1 MERLSK
7 QDLRHNLKLNSA
19 HEFCWG
25 FGMSFHTVY
34 AIVPL
39 FLKQLGAP
47 AGVVVSVAGLFAILM
62 ALPQLFSALIGRNIR
77 NIKSFS
83 IGIHVLVWPPI
94 FMMGFVFAFLAPTGP
109 VAWIY
114 YYVCFIL
121 YGISIGFLI
130 PIWTD
135 FLRHAVNDDSRG
147 AFLGVSFA
155 FNSVGGFVGGILV
168 KILFSSSITF
178 PKNFGYGFFI
188 YLLMVMIATILYL
201 GLRIKSPAEKRPHK
215 SVREFFSETKRII
228 KTHSNFRRYL
238 IARGILTAIFPAI
251 SLYAVFMQE
260 KFAFDVSA
268 AGIFTILNVSAYGL
282 SSYMSGKIGD
292 RFGHKNAIVFSFTMH
307 LFAVL
312 TAIFTTTMFGVY
324 AVFIFLGFGLG
335 SFMPAS
341 MNMVYSFAGKNDS
354 KLYMALVDTFLAPF
368 IVIMISAAA
377 LISQKFGAANLFWVI
392 AGMLCLGLAIMIFYV
407 KDPGLVE
414 KEAGTDFGLTS

>member
-7 QDLRHNLKLNSA
+7 RDLRHNLTLNSA

-25 FGMSFHTVY
+25 FGMAFHTIY

-47 AGVVVSVAGLFAILM
+47 TGVVVSVAGLFAILM
-62 ALPQLFSALIGRNIR
+62 ALPQLLSALIGRNIH
-77 NIKSFS
+77 NIKNVAV
-83 IGIHVLVWPPI
+83 GVHLLVWPPV
-94 FMMGFVFAFLAPTGP
+94 FMMGFVFAFFAPTGP
-109 VAWIY
+109 TAWIY
-114 YYVCFIL
+114 FYSCFIL
-121 YGISIGFLI
+121 YGLAIGFLI

-147 AFLGVSFA
+147 AFFGVSFA
-155 FNSVGGFVGGILV
+155 FNSIGGFLGGILV

-188 YLLMVMIATILYL
+188 YLIMIIIATILYL
-201 GLRIKSPAEKRPHK
+201 GLRIKSPVAKRPHK
-215 SVREFFSETKRII
+215 SVAEFFSETKRII
-228 KTHSNFRRYL
+228 KTHNNFRRYL
-238 IARGILTAIFPAI
+238 TARAFLTVIYPAI
-251 SLYAVFMQE
+251 SLYAVFMQD
-260 KFAFDVSA
+260 KFGFDIST
-268 AGIFTILNVSAYGL
+268 AGIFTILNVAAYGF
-282 SSYMSGKIGD
+282 SSYLSGKLGD
-292 RFGHKNAIVFSFTMH
+292 RFGHKTAIVFSFTAH

-312 TAIFTTTMFGVY
+312 TALFTTTMFGVY
-324 AVFIFLGFGLG
+324 AVFIFLGFGYG

-368 IVIMISAAA
+368 ILITIFAAIS
-377 LISQKFGAANLFWVI
+377 ISEILGTVQLFWII

-407 KDPGLVE
+407 KDPGLAE
-414 KEAGTDFGLTS
+414 KETKQILV

>member
-7 QDLRHNLKLNSA
+7 HDLKHNLTLNSA

-25 FGMSFHTVY
+25 FGMAFHTTY

-62 ALPQLFSALIGRNIR
+62 ALPQLFSALMGRNIR
-77 NIKSFS
+77 NIKSVAV
-83 IGIHVLVWPPI
+83 GVHLLVWPPV
-94 FMMGFVFAFLAPTGP
+94 FMMGFVFAFFVPTGP
-109 VAWIY
+109 TAWIY
-114 YYVCFIL
+114 YYTCFIL

-130 PIWTD
+130 PIWAD

-155 FNSVGGFVGGILV
+155 FNSIGGFLGGVLV
-168 KILFSSSITF
+168 KILFSSSIAF

-188 YLLMVMIATILYL
+188 YLLMIIIATVLYI
-201 GLRIKSPAEKRPHK
+201 GIRTKSPAEKRPHK
-215 SVREFFSETKRII
+215 SVAEFFSETKKII
-228 KTHSNFRRYL
+228 KTHISFRRYL
-238 IARGILTAIFPAI
+238 IARAFLTVIFPAI

-260 KFAFDVSA
+260 KFGFDIST
-268 AGIFTILNVSAYGL
+268 AGIFTVLNVAAYGL
-282 SSYMSGKIGD
+282 SSYLSGKIGD
-292 RFGHKNAIVFSFTMH
+292 RFGHKTAIVFSFTAH

-312 TAIFTTTMFGVY
+312 TALFTTTMFGVY
-324 AVFIFLGFGLG
+324 TVFIFLGFGYG
-335 SFMPAS
+335 AFMPAS

-368 IVIMISAAA
+368 ILITIFAAA
-377 LISQKFGAANLFWVI
+377 YISETFGTAQLFWII
-392 AGMLCLGLAIMIFYV
+392 AGMLCIGLAIMIFYV
-407 KDPGLVE
+407 KDPGLTE
-414 KEAGTDFGLTS
+414 KKTEQILV

>member
-7 QDLRHNLKLNSA
+7 HDLKHNLTLNSA

-25 FGMSFHTVY
+25 FGMAFHTTY

-62 ALPQLFSALIGRNIR
+62 ALPQLFSALMGRNIR
-77 NIKSFS
+77 NIKSVA
-83 IGIHVLVWPPI
+83 IGVHLLVWPPV
-94 FMMGFVFAFLAPTGP
+94 FMMGFVFAFFVPTGP
-109 VAWIY
+109 TAWIY
-114 YYVCFIL
+114 YYICFIL

-147 AFLGVSFA
+147 AFLGMSFA
-155 FNSVGGFVGGILV
+155 FNSIGGFLGGVLV
-168 KILFSSSITF
+168 KILFSSSIVF

-188 YLLMVMIATILYL
+188 YLLMIMIATILYL
-201 GLRIKSPAEKRPHK
+201 GLRIKSPTEKRPHK
-215 SVREFFSETKRII
+215 SVTEFFSETKKII
-228 KTHSNFRRYL
+228 KTHVDFRHYL
-238 IARGILTAIFPAI
+238 IARAFLTVIFPAI

-260 KFAFDVSA
+260 KFGFDIST
-268 AGIFTILNVSAYGL
+268 AGIFTILNVVAYGL
-282 SSYMSGKIGD
+282 SSYLSGKIGD
-292 RFGHKNAIVFSFTMH
+292 HFGHKAAIIFSFTAH

-312 TAIFTTTMFGVY
+312 TALFTTTMFGVY
-324 AVFIFLGFGLG
+324 MVFIFLGFGYG

-368 IVIMISAAA
+368 ILITIFAAA
-377 LISQKFGAANLFWVI
+377 YISETLGTVQLFWVI
-392 AGMLCLGLAIMIFYV
+392 AGMLCIGLAIMIFYV
-407 KDPGLVE
+407 KDPV
-414 KEAGTDFGLTS
+414 LTERETEQILI

>member
-7 QDLRHNLKLNSA
+7 RDLRHNLKLNSA

-25 FGMSFHTVY
+25 FGMSFHTIY

-47 AGVVVSVAGLFAILM
+47 TGVVVSIAGLFAILM
-62 ALPQLFSALIGRNIR
+62 ALPQLFSALMGRNIR
-77 NIKSFS
+77 NIKSVA
-83 IGIHVLVWPPI
+83 IGVHLLIWPPI
-94 FMMGFVFAFLAPTGP
+94 FMMGFVFAFFIPTGP
-109 VAWIY
+109 TAWIY
-114 YYVCFIL
+114 YYICFIL

-147 AFLGVSFA
+147 TFFGISFA
-155 FNSVGGFVGGILV
+155 FNSVGGFLGGILV
-168 KILFSSSITF
+168 KILFSSSIAF

-188 YLLMVMIATILYL
+188 YLLMIMIATILYL
-201 GLRIKSPAEKRPHK
+201 GLRIKSPTEKRPHK
-215 SVREFFSETKRII
+215 SVAEFFSETKTII
-228 KTHSNFRRYL
+228 KTHTNFRRYL
-238 IARGILTAIFPAI
+238 IARAFLTVIFPAV

-260 KFAFDVSA
+260 KFGFDLST
-268 AGIFTILNVSAYGL
+268 AGIFTILNVIAYGF
-282 SSYMSGKIGD
+282 SSYLSGKIGD
-292 RFGHKNAIVFSFTMH
+292 RFGHKAAIVFSFTAH

-312 TAIFTTTMFGVY
+312 TALFTTTMFGVY
-324 AVFIFLGFGLG
+324 AVFIFLGFGYG

-368 IVIMISAAA
+368 ILITIFAAVSISEI
-377 LISQKFGAANLFWVI
+377 LGTVQLFWII
-392 AGMLCLGLAIMIFYV
+392 AGILCLGLVIMIFYV
-407 KDPGLVE
+407 KDPGSAE
-414 KEAGTDFGLTS
+414 KETKQILV

>member
-7 QDLRHNLKLNSA
+7 HDLRHNLKLNSA

-25 FGMSFHTVY
+25 FGIAFHTTY

-62 ALPQLFSALIGRNIR
+62 ALPQLFAALIGRNIR
-77 NIKSFS
+77 NIKSFA
-83 IGIHVLVWPPI
+83 IGVHLLAWPPI

-109 VAWIY
+109 AAWIY
-114 YYVCFIL
+114 YYICFIL
-121 YGISIGFLI
+121 YGLTIGFLI

-135 FLRHAVNDDSRG
+135 FLRHAVNEDSRG

-155 FNSVGGFVGGILV
+155 FNSVGGFFGGVLV
-168 KILFSSSITF
+168 KILFSSSISF

-188 YLLMVMIATILYL
+188 YLLMIMIATFLYL
-201 GLRIKSPAEKRPHK
+201 GLHVKSPAEKRPHK
-215 SVREFFSETKRII
+215 SVAKFFSETKNII
-228 KTHSNFRRYL
+228 KTHTNFRRYL
-238 IARGILTAIFPAI
+238 VARGFLTAIFPAI

-260 KFAFDVSA
+260 KFGFDISTV
-268 AGIFTILNVSAYGL
+268 GVFTILNVVAYGF
-282 SSYMSGKIGD
+282 SSYLSGKIGD
-292 RFGHKNAIVFSFTMH
+292 HFGHKTAIVFSFSAH
-307 LFAVL
+307 LLAVF
-312 TAIFTTTMFGVY
+312 TALFTTTMFGVY
-324 AVFIFLGFGLG
+324 AVFIFLGVGLG

-368 IVIMISAAA
+368 IVIMIFAA
-377 LISQKFGAANLFWVI
+377 IFITETFGTVQLFWVI
-392 AGMLCLGLAIMIFYV
+392 AGMLCIGLAIMIFYV

-414 KEAGTDFGLTS
+414 NKTEQILV

>member
-7 QDLRHNLKLNSA
+7 QDLRYNLKLNSA

-25 FGMSFHTVY
+25 FGMAFHTIY

-47 AGVVVSVAGLFAILM
+47 TGVVVSIAGLFAILM
-62 ALPQLFSALIGRNIR
+62 ALPQFLSALMGRNIR
-77 NIKSFS
+77 NIKNVA
-83 IGIHVLVWPPI
+83 IGVHLLVWPPV
-94 FMMGFVFAFLAPTGP
+94 FMMGFVFAFFAPTGP
-109 VAWIY
+109 TAWIY
-114 YYVCFIL
+114 FYTCFIL
-121 YGISIGFLI
+121 YGLALGFLI

-147 AFLGVSFA
+147 TFLGVSFA
-155 FNSVGGFVGGILV
+155 FNSIGGFLGGILV
-168 KILFSSSITF
+168 KILFSSSIAF

-188 YLLMVMIATILYL
+188 YLFMIMIATILYL

-215 SVREFFSETKRII
+215 SVSEFFSETKRII
-228 KTHSNFRRYL
+228 KTHTNFRRYL
-238 IARGILTAIFPAI
+238 TARAFLTVIYPAI

-260 KFAFDVSA
+260 KFGFDIST
-268 AGIFTILNVSAYGL
+268 AGIFIILNVIAYSL
-282 SSYMSGKIGD
+282 SSYLSGKLGD
-292 RFGHKNAIVFSFTMH
+292 RFGHKTAIVFSFSAH

-312 TAIFTTTMFGVY
+312 TALFTTTMFGVY
-324 AVFIFLGFGLG
+324 AVFIFLGFGYG

-341 MNMVYSFAGKNDS
+341 MNMVYSFAGTNDS

-368 IVIMISAAA
+368 ILVTIFAAVSISEI
-377 LISQKFGAANLFWVI
+377 LGTVQLFWII

-407 KDPGLVE
+407 KDPGLTE
-414 KEAGTDFGLTS
+414 KETKQILV

>member
-1 MERLSK
+1 MEKLSK
-7 QDLRHNLKLNSA
+7 HDLKHNLTLNSA

-25 FGMSFHTVY
+25 FGMAFHTTY

-62 ALPQLFSALIGRNIR
+62 ALPQLFSALMGRNIR
-77 NIKSFS
+77 NIKSVA
-83 IGIHVLVWPPI
+83 IGVHLLLWPPV
-94 FMMGFVFAFLAPTGP
+94 FMMGFVFAFFAPIGP
-109 VAWIY
+109 TAWIY
-114 YYVCFIL
+114 YYTCFIL

-130 PIWTD
+130 PIWAD

-147 AFLGVSFA
+147 TFLGVSFA
-155 FNSVGGFVGGILV
+155 FNSIGGFLGGVLV
-168 KILFSSSITF
+168 KILFSSSIVF

-188 YLLMVMIATILYL
+188 YLFMIMIATILYL
-201 GLRIKSPAEKRPHK
+201 GMRIKAPTEKRSHK
-215 SVREFFSETKRII
+215 SVAEFFSETKKII
-228 KTHSNFRRYL
+228 KTHINFRRYL
-238 IARGILTAIFPAI
+238 IARAFLTVIFPAI

-260 KFAFDVSA
+260 KFGFDIST
-268 AGIFTILNVSAYGL
+268 AGIFTILNVVAFGL
-282 SSYMSGKIGD
+282 SSYLSGKIGD
-292 RFGHKNAIVFSFTMH
+292 RFGHKTAIVFSFTAH

-312 TAIFTTTMFGVY
+312 TALFTTTMFGVY
-324 AVFIFLGFGLG
+324 TVFIFLGFGYG

-368 IVIMISAAA
+368 ILITIFAAA
-377 LISQKFGAANLFWVI
+377 YISETFGTVQLFWVI

-407 KDPGLVE
+407 KDPILTE
-414 KEAGTDFGLTS
+414 KKSERI